1 MVYTSYYKLRILHHY
16 YQGQKPYTIYKTEGL
31 QTSRR
36 GVSKFIKK
44 YVETGMI
51 NRRSGSSRP
60 TVITGDV
67 LKIVEEQMRVDDE
80 TTAMQLY
87 TILHK
92 KGYPISLR
100 TILRCRVKLGWTFRG
115 AIW

>member
-1 MVYTSYYKLRILHHY
+1 
-16 YQGQKPYTIYKTEGL
+16 
-31 QTSRR
+31 
-36 GVSKFIKK
+36 
-44 YVETGMI
+44 MI

-92 KGYPISLR
+92 KGYPISLS
-100 TILRCRVKLGWTFRG
+100 TILRCRVKLGWTLYQHI